1 MRGKALENYLDSP
14 DGAGKVLAHVRQL
27 LKLERFY
34 RDIAPAYLFGMSRL
48 ANYQSGIVVIH
59 AGNGAAAAK
68 LRQLTPTL
76 IDGFARRGVDC
87 HGVKI
92 RVRKLAVDPGN
103 APPRQKTLKPLS
115 AQTFRAL
122 GGLRDALPDSEL
134 RQALDTLIRRS
145 AGEEITFT

>member
-1 MRGKALENYLDSP
+1 MRGKTLEDYLDSP
-14 DGAGKVLAHVRQL
+14 DGAGKVLAHARRL
-27 LKLERFY
+27 LQLERLY
-34 RDIAPAYLFGMSRL
+34 RDIAPAHLSGMSRL
-48 ANYQSGIVVIH
+48 ANYQSGTVLIH

-92 RVRKLAVDPGN
+92 RVRGSAVEPGN
-103 APPRQKTLKPLS
+103 ALPRRKTLKPLS
-115 AQTFRAL
+115 AQAFRAL

-134 RQALDTLIRRS
+134 RQALDRLIRRS
-145 AGEEITFT
+145 PVSPAG